1 MQTIARFVELD
12 LRSLR
17 PYARNLV
24 IPFVIILGAAV
35 LPTRSAYAMIP
46 AAAVFAAI
54 IAPQY
59 LFGNDE
65 RGRLDTLY
73 TALGIHRQ
81 NVVTGR
87 YATSLLLLI
96 VLTVVGLIL
105 APATALGL
113 KVELDWAIAAALAAS
128 SVGIVG
134 TLLAVELPAYFA
146 LGATRA
152 RTVGLAVPA
161 VVIVAVVLAGGAFPD
176 AGPTLLGWMQITS
189 PGWLALAALAILA
202 VLGTASSL
210 LAARF
215 YVHRDL

>member
-1 MQTIARFVELD
+1 MPSVARFIRLD

-17 PYARNLV
+17 PYARNLI
-24 IPFVIILGAAV
+24 IPVVIILVAAV
-35 LPTRSAYAMIP
+35 LPTRSPYAMIP
-46 AAAVFAAI
+46 APAVFAVI

-73 TALGIHRQ
+73 TALGIARRQ
-81 NVVTGR
+81 VVTGR

-96 VLTVVGLIL
+96 GLTAAGLIL
-105 APATALGL
+105 APVTALL
-113 KVELDWAIAAALAAS
+113 LRVELDWAIAAALAAG

-134 TLLAVELPAYFA
+134 ALLAVELPVYFA

-152 RTVGLAVPA
+152 RTVGFAVPA
-161 VVIVAVVLAGGAFPD
+161 AIILAVVFAGWAFPD
-176 AGPTLLGWMQITS
+176 AGTTVLGWLEGTS

-210 LAARF
+210 LAARL
-215 YVHRDL
+215 YARRDL

>member
-1 MQTIARFVELD
+1 MQTIARFVGLD

-17 PYARNLV
+17 PYARNLI
-24 IPFVIILGAAV
+24 IPAVIILVAAV
-35 LPTRSAYAMIP
+35 LPTRSPYAMIP

-73 TALGIHRQ
+73 TALGIPRRQ
-81 NVVTGR
+81 VVSGR

-96 VLTVVGLIL
+96 ALTAVGLVL
-105 APATALGL
+105 APVTALAL
-113 KVELDWAIAAALAAS
+113 RVELDWAIAAALAAG

-134 TLLAVELPAYFA
+134 ALLAVELPAYFA

-152 RTVGLAVPA
+152 RTVGFAAPA
-161 VVIVAVVLAGGAFPD
+161 VVIVAVVLAGWAFPD
-176 AGPTLLGWMQITS
+176 AGTTLLGWLQGTR

-202 VLGTASSL
+202 VLGTASNL
-210 LAARF
+210 LAARL
-215 YVHRDL
+215 YVRRDL